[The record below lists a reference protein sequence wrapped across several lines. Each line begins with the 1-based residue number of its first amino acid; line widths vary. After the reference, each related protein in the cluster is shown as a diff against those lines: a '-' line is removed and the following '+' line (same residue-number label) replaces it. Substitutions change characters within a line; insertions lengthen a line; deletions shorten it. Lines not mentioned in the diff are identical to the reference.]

1 MLYTEFKGKK
11 ISMLGLGTM
20 RLPINEN
27 KTIDIEKSRE
37 MVAYAMQNGIN
48 YYDTARP
55 YHNGEA
61 EPVIGQLLSAYPRD
75 SYYLATKYP
84 GHQLSST
91 GYYPAKVFEQQLKAC
106 GVEYFDF
113 YLLHNVYEKSME
125 VYLDP
130 RWGIIDYFLEQK
142 RLGRIK
148 HLGFSCHAQTAGL
161 REFLDACGDK
171 MEFCQI
177 QLNYLDWTL
186 QDAKSKYE
194 LLAERNIP
202 IWVMEPVRGG
212 KLAVLSE
219 ENTAALKA
227 LDSAASPASWALRFL
242 QDLSAVSVVLSG
254 MSDMEQLKDN
264 INTFSSHRPLSEKE
278 TETLFRIADSM
289 KNSIPCT
296 ACRYCCEGCPMGLD
310 IPKLIMIYN
319 EIRFAASTNSA
330 LSINT
335 SMWAQALP
343 EDKLPSACI
352 GCGKCERIC
361 PQNIPIPSVMKQA
374 DEVFRTLPSW
384 AEVCRRREAEGR

>member
-1 MLYTEFKGKK
+1 MIYSEFQGKQ
-11 ISMLGLGTM
+11 ISALGLGTM
-20 RLPINEN
+20 RLPTGEDG
-27 KTIDIEKSRE
+27 KIDLQRTEE
-37 MVAYAMQNGIN
+37 MVAYAMESGIN
-48 YYDTARP
+48 YFDTARP
-55 YHNGEA
+55 YHNGQS
-61 EPVIGQLLSAYPRD
+61 EPVIGRILSRYDRD

-91 GYYPAKVFEQQLKAC
+91 GYNPAKTFEDQLKVC

-130 RWGIIDYFLEQK
+130 KWGIIDYFVEQK

-161 REFLDACGDK
+161 REFLDACGEH

-177 QLNYLDWTL
+177 QLNYLDWSL
-186 QDAKSKYE
+186 QNAKGKYE

-227 LDSAASPASWALRFL
+227 LRPEATTASWAFRFL
-242 QDLSAVSVVLSG
+242 QGLPAVKVVLSG
-254 MSDMEQLKDN
+254 MSNMEQLRDN
-264 INTFSSHRPLSEKE
+264 IATFTQYDVLSEEEKAL
-278 TETLFRIADSM
+278 LFRIADGM

-296 ACRYCCEGCPMGLD
+296 ACRYCCEGCPMRLD

-319 EIRFAASTNSA
+319 ETRFSS
-330 LSINT
+330 SMNT
-335 SMWAQALP
+335 SMWVEGLP
-343 EDKLPSACI
+343 AEKLPAACI
-352 GCGKCERIC
+352 GCGKCARIC
-361 PQNIPIPSVMKQA
+361 PQNIDIPSVMRQA
-374 DEVFRTLPSW
+374 DEVFKKLPSW
-384 AEVCRRREAEGR
+384 AEVCRQREAEGR

>member
-11 ISMLGLGTM
+11 ISKLGLGTM

-91 GYYPAKVFEQQLKAC
+91 GYYPAKVFEQQLEAC

-161 REFLDACGDK
+161 REFLDACGDR

-227 LDSAASPASWALRFL
+227 LDSEASPASWALRFL

>member
-1 MLYTEFKGKK
+1 
-11 ISMLGLGTM
+11 
-20 RLPINEN
+20 
-27 KTIDIEKSRE
+27 
-37 MVAYAMQNGIN
+37 
-48 YYDTARP
+48 
-55 YHNGEA
+55 
-61 EPVIGQLLSAYPRD
+61 
-75 SYYLATKYP
+75 
-84 GHQLSST
+84 
-91 GYYPAKVFEQQLKAC
+91 
-106 GVEYFDF
+106 
-113 YLLHNVYEKSME
+113 
-125 VYLDP
+125 
-130 RWGIIDYFLEQK
+130 
-142 RLGRIK
+142 
-148 HLGFSCHAQTAGL
+148 
-161 REFLDACGDK
+161 

-227 LDSAASPASWALRFL
+227 LDSEASPASWALRFL

-264 INTFSSHRPLSEKE
+264 INAFSSHRPLSEKE